1 MGENRKM
8 SLGGPL
14 LKGRSLFKGR
24 GAAGLWAGLL
34 FTAALG
40 FWHGIDVKD
49 GIAQTGRGWLL
60 GWYGLA
66 VFWGLLSLLFLGVMV
81 LGRERWRPERFFAA
95 ASLSLGLLFMGVLPP
110 LSAPDEV
117 SHYISAYQVSNRLL
131 GRPAADG
138 EGRVYIRAE
147 DAWVED
153 MEAALDD
160 KGGGLLSEEPA
171 KILGQTLDQ
180 DAYAVFHDGGRGGGG
195 EGLAVS
201 YQPAVRTTP
210 LAYAPQALGLALGQ
224 LLGLGSIG
232 LLFMGRAFNLAFYTL
247 MGWLAIRRTPFGK
260 EVFAGAGL
268 LPMSLHLAASMSYDV
283 MILAM
288 SGYFLAVCL
297 DLAYQAKRVRAA
309 DILVLAL
316 ALAVMGP
323 CKMVYGVI
331 AGFCLL
337 IPVKKFGG
345 WGRWAAGAACV
356 LGAFGAA
363 MFLVNRQTVALYTG
377 ITDRYVAWAQE
388 PGYSFAQLIHSPL
401 KVLRLCYNT
410 LALQGEQLF
419 GGMIGERLGN
429 MDPVLNIPFPVVLA
443 LGACLAVL
451 ALKKPGEALYLS
463 LGQRVWIWFL
473 CACCL
478 GALMFSMLLAW
489 TPVSAVMVQGVQGR
503 YLLPL
508 LPAMLLTMKNSRVVR
523 TGGGDWWILFG
534 MACMDVYGIW
544 RIFGIVCMRV

>member
-1 MGENRKM
+1 MREGKAAFWSR
-8 SLGGPL
+8 L
-14 LKGRSLFKGR
+14 LSGR
-24 GAAGLWAGLL
+24 GTAGIGAGL
-34 FTAALG
+34 FITAALG
-40 FWHGIDVKD
+40 LWHGLDVRE
-49 GIAQTGRGWLL
+49 GIAQTGRSWLY

-66 VFWGLLSLLFLGVMV
+66 FFWGILSLAALGAMV
-81 LGRERWRPERFFAA
+81 LRRKNWRPERFFAA
-95 ASLSLGLLFMGVLPP
+95 ASLSLGVLFMGVLVP

-117 SHYISAYQVSNRLL
+117 SHYISAYQVANQLL
-131 GRPAADG
+131 GRKAADE
-138 EGRVYIRAE
+138 EGRVYIRAQ

-153 MEAALDD
+153 MEDVLADD
-160 KGGGLLSEEPA
+160 GSGARSGKPA
-171 KILGQTLDQ
+171 EILGQTVDQ
-180 DAYAVFHDGGRGGGG
+180 DTYAVFHNGGAGKGG

-210 LAYAPQALGLALGQ
+210 LAYVPQALGLALGQ

-247 MGWLAIRRTPFGK
+247 MGFLSIRRTPFGK

-297 DLAYQAKRVRAA
+297 DLAYAAKRVRAA

-316 ALAVMGP
+316 TLAVMGP

-345 WGRWAAGAACV
+345 WGKWAAGAACV

-377 ITDRYVAWAQE
+377 ITDRYVTWAQE
-388 PGYSFAQLIHSPL
+388 PGYSFAELLHSPL

-410 LALQGEQLF
+410 LAVQGEQLF
-419 GGMIGERLGN
+419 GGMIGENLGN

-443 LGACLAVL
+443 LGACLVVL
-451 ALKKPGEALYLS
+451 ALKKPGEALYIS
-463 LGQRVWIWFL
+463 LGQKAWIWFL

-489 TPVSAVMVQGVQGR
+489 TPVSAATVQGVQGR

-508 LPAMLLTMKNSRVVR
+508 LPALLLTVKNGRVVR

-534 MACMDVYGIW
+534 MACMDVYGIL